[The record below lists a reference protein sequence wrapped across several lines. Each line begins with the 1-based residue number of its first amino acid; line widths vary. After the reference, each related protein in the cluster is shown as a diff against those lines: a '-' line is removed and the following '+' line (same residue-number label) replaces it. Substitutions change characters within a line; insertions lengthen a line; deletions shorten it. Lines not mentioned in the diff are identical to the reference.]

1 MIRILSYKEHP
12 RGKKIFDRYLY
23 LAAYVLPFPVEDVI
37 WDDVLEVDGENY
49 TAADFLEKKKRQRNR
64 DKNYLDLLEENG
76 VGERGKDFSK
86 EEKLAHD
93 AQLAE
98 KLINK
103 ASEDLHAFL
112 YEKEGNGKIRK
123 DNLRKLLTVKMDDF
137 DDELKKI
144 GKIKRSESDILLKEV
159 FRYEPFS
166 KNEHAVEML
175 KDMDVNVCP
184 YCNRM
189 YTVTLV
195 KKNDEVC
202 EDEKS
207 GKKHK
212 SRPQFD
218 HYINKSDYPYLAV
231 SLMNLIPCCGLCN
244 QSKGKSNK
252 RVLYPYSD
260 EMGTDVMF
268 QTECEGGVTYLTGNR
283 NAADEFSV
291 TLKILN
297 PDLDAGVKER
307 VKSSN
312 KEFNLTELYDM
323 HKDYILYLFRKNYIF
338 SEDYLKTLYEEFGGL
353 FESLEDVRNMMYLMD
368 IDKEQWGRRPLAKLT
383 HDIDREIRE
392 LNKK

>member
-23 LAAYVLPFPVEDVI
+23 MAAYVLPFPAEDVI
-37 WDDVLEVDGENY
+37 WDDVLEVDGEIY
-49 TAADFLEKKKRQRNR
+49 TAADFLKKSKKSPRKRNL
-64 DKNYLDLLEENG
+64 NYSKLLKDNG
-76 VGERGKDFSK
+76 ISESAQEDYF
-86 EEKLAHD
+86 AHD
-93 AQLAE
+93 AELAE
-98 KLINK
+98 KLIDK
-103 ASEDLHAFL
+103 ASKKLYGFL
-112 YEKEGNGKIRK
+112 YETEGNGRIRK
-123 DNLRKLLTVKMDDF
+123 ENLRKLLTVKMNEF
-137 DDELKKI
+137 DDELKEI
-144 GKIKRSESDILLKEV
+144 GEIKCDESDILLKEV

-166 KNEHAVEML
+166 KNEHAVKML

-195 KKNDEVC
+195 KKKDEAC
-202 EDEKS
+202 EDDES

-218 HYINKSDYPYLAV
+218 HYKSKSDYPYLAV

-244 QSKGKSNK
+244 QSKGKSNN

-268 QTECEGGVTYLTGNR
+268 RTECEGGVTYLTGNR

-297 PDLDAGVKER
+297 PNLDTGVKER
-307 VKSSN
+307 VENSN

-392 LNKK
+392 LNKE